1 MLSICRGRHETL
13 RKKMLIFHL
22 TFKQANQDGSIDQ
35 FVCISLTLTEGKT
48 TEIPIGTLSDQ
59 AVKDSNVINISQYNF
74 T

>member
-1 MLSICRGRHETL
+1 
-13 RKKMLIFHL
+13 MLIFHL
-22 TFKQANQDGSIDQ
+22 IFKQANQDGSIDQ